1 MLWLRVT
8 KEGKIFVYREFPD
21 MSLGEWALAS
31 DKPDGK
37 EGVAQRNGAGM
48 GLDEIKATIRKLEG
62 EEEIAERYIDPRA
75 GATQAIGKDG
85 GTSLMELL
93 DDGDD
98 PMYFAPAA
106 GVAIEQGVA
115 IINDWFSYD
124 LSQPLSPINE
134 PRLFISDKCQNLIYC
149 LKEWTGADGEKGAT
163 KDPIDCLRYL
173 SVMSPVH
180 IGNDYTPIGKPFIY

>member
-1 MLWLRVT
+1 
-8 KEGKIFVYREFPD
+8 
-21 MSLGEWALAS
+21 MSLGEWALPS

-48 GLDEIKATIRKLEG
+48 GLDEIKATIRRLEG

-75 GATQAIGKDG
+75 GATQAVGKDG
-85 GTSLMELL
+85 GTSLIELL

-98 PMYFAPAA
+98 PIYFAPAA

-134 PRLFISDKCQNLIYC
+134 PKLFVSDKCQNLIYC

-173 SVMSPVH
+173 AVMSPVH
-180 IGNDYTPIGKPFIY
+180 IGTDYSPVNKPFIY